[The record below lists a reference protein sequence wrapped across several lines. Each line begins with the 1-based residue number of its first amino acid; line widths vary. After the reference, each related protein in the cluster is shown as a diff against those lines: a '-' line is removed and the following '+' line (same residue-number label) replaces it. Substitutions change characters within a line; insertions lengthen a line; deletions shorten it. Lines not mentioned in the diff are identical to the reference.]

1 MRYYIRALRIT
12 LRVAN
17 KLSDLGAS
25 SGNFCH
31 EVFQSSFLND
41 DSSALTFWEVQ
52 VGY

>member
-1 MRYYIRALRIT
+1 MT

-17 KLSDLGAS
+17 KLSSLGAS
-25 SGNFCH
+25 SGNFCR

-41 DSSALTFWEVQ
+41 HSSALMFGEVQ